1 MERQSNF
8 SSAED
13 NTTAGDDLLAHW
25 DEGSTRDYLER
36 STQLMVTLVGEA
48 LRDRPLQERREYME
62 LQRDMTN
69 FELRILHAAIAKIRN
84 AVRDRYRMRHGGV
97 LPNSIAKEIESDL
110 QRSDDLRTM
119 EAHSKF
125 KLQWLDV
132 LEEELRIPPR
142 NTAQG
147 HDAAVSEHGLNDES
161 TLDIGSLQIPVAPQS
176 ARDRHDDRTLPSI
189 LAAHTAA
196 VLSLAE
202 TERDAVTQYPDG
214 PNEGSLVAGK
224 AGAAGDMVKSVPPV
238 SPRDENQ
245 MKAFE
250 STLKDLDES
259 AALAP
264 KHVASNFRPSSLVG
278 AAVHQAES
286 CPAADKG
293 TLATAV
299 RSSLDKR
306 DLTRFALPHVL
317 AREKIKK
324 RYDVSKLRAS
334 ATAFVPGV
342 PRHTMSNPATGS
354 PVTKQKQQPGIDR
367 EDRILIDVSEETT
380 ESHMPQN
387 HPTGT
392 ISAEDKDHLLIDISD
407 PKETHLPV
415 AESRGRT
422 PVKGNWDDLLS
433 LNPNTPSSLIVN
445 WGNVD
450 LLDSPA
456 PTSNLD
462 LGTSNRSGDTPQ
474 PDLIDLGEDSTLQ
487 TTPRAGANRN
497 TGRSVIVPDDA
508 DSGELTPISK
518 FAQHPQVHEFRM
530 PQMTVPTAP
539 GQSSSMANN
548 QRRRADDSSYS
559 PLPARPSTAYRAQDG
574 TSAGT
579 LRYTEPD
586 SRDAM
591 RPRGRVHEPRRQTSP
606 SGLMHV
612 TAPRKDGRE
621 LGCQAVVLSRLPLE
635 AKLCHVMARVRG
647 GRIVQATM
655 VDTTAFQA
663 GLSAYV
669 VFADA
674 SEAEAYVKFA
684 QENQGHMVVLGQQAH
699 VSLAGTATYPR
710 HGMREPQGDQTRCLK
725 FGWVPSTIHGDVFRR
740 VESMLG
746 HAEDAL
752 EDVWYDEDRSFLMLF
767 KNLDY
772 AIRFYNFVRRFPDYS
787 YVAEDMDFTD
797 DPCSG
802 PLQLLT
808 SPSDLARGRGESL
821 LDYWL
826 AKKYPVNQVPGHGR
840 RPELCGN
847 EKQEPAAPPSG
858 GRQSCHP
865 VKRASSPNVED
876 VDVAEPAL
884 ATIPAKLIDDASG
897 GHTHKLECG
906 AEPGRESK
914 KRDCTREIFN
924 PPGEPAH
931 ATSRSLTMQQFLNKY
946 DYEGYQRDPEGWR
959 QEFPYVGGMI
969 DHMPMQRDE

>member
-1 MERQSNF
+1 MKRQYNIPST
-8 SSAED
+8 ED
-13 NTTAGDDLLAHW
+13 NITAGDDLLAHW

-36 STQLMVTLVGEA
+36 STQLMVSLVGKA

-69 FELRILHAAIAKIRN
+69 FELRTLRATMATIRN
-84 AVRDRYRMRHGGV
+84 AARDRYRKRHGGV
-97 LPNSIAKEIESDL
+97 LPDSIAKEIESDL
-110 QRSDDLRTM
+110 RRSDDLQTM

-142 NTAQG
+142 NTAQDDEAQAQG
-147 HDAAVSEHGLNDES
+147 HDAAISEHGLNDES
-161 TLDIGSLQIPVAPQS
+161 ILDIGSLQIPVAPQS
-176 ARDRHDDRTLPSI
+176 ARDRHDGRTLPGI

-196 VLSLAE
+196 VSSLAE
-202 TERDAVTQYPDG
+202 TERNAVTQYSDG
-214 PNEGSLVAGK
+214 PNEVSLMAGEP
-224 AGAAGDMVKSVPPV
+224 GADGDLVKSVSPV
-238 SPRDENQ
+238 SPRDEIQ
-245 MKAFE
+245 IKASE
-250 STLKDLDES
+250 SNLKDPDES
-259 AALAP
+259 SALAP
-264 KHVASNFRPSSLVG
+264 EHVASNFRPSSLVG

-286 CPAADKG
+286 CPAADKE

-306 DLTRFALPHVL
+306 DATRFALPHVL
-317 AREKIKK
+317 AREKIKNHCNV
-324 RYDVSKLRAS
+324 RKLRAA

-342 PRHTMSNPATGS
+342 PQHTMSDPAMVG

-367 EDRILIDVSEETT
+367 EDCILIDVSEETT

-387 HPTGT
+387 NPAGT
-392 ISAEDKDHLLIDISD
+392 TSAEDETPILIDISD
-407 PKETHLPV
+407 PNATHLPV
-415 AESRGRT
+415 AESSGRT
-422 PVKGNWDDLLS
+422 PIKGHWDDLLG
-433 LNPNTPSSLIVN
+433 LNSDTPSSLMVN

-456 PTSNLD
+456 PASNLD
-462 LGTSNRSGDTPQ
+462 PGTSNRNGDTPH
-474 PDLIDLGEDSTLQ
+474 PDLIDLGEDSALQ
-487 TTPRAGANRN
+487 TTPRAGANRS
-497 TGRSVIVPDDA
+497 TGRSVINPDDA

-518 FAQHPQVHEFRM
+518 FAQHPRVQEFRM
-530 PQMTVPTAP
+530 PQMTVATTP
-539 GQSSSMANN
+539 GQNASMANT
-548 QRRRADDSSYS
+548 QRRRFDATY
-559 PLPARPSTAYRAQDG
+559 
-574 TSAGT
+574 T
-579 LRYTEPD
+579 LRYAEPD
-586 SRDAM
+586 SRDPM
-591 RPRGRVHEPRRQTSP
+591 RPRGRGHEHRRQTSP
-606 SGLMHV
+606 SGLLYV
-612 TAPRKDGRE
+612 TAPGKDDGE
-621 LGCQAVVLSRLPLE
+621 LGCQAVVLSGLPLE

-647 GRIVQATM
+647 GKIVQATM
-655 VDTTAFQA
+655 VDTTALQA

-725 FGWVPSTIHGDVFRR
+725 FGWVPSTIHGDVFRH
-740 VESMLG
+740 VESMFG
-746 HAEDAL
+746 RAEDAL

-787 YVAEDMDFTD
+787 YVAEDMNFTD

-808 SPSDLARGRGESL
+808 SPSRLARGRGLSL
-821 LDYWL
+821 LEDYWL
-826 AKKYPVNQVPGHGR
+826 AKKYPVNQVHGHGC
-840 RPELCGN
+840 RPEPHGN
-847 EKQEPAAPPSG
+847 EKQGQAARPSG
-858 GRQSCHP
+858 GRQDHRP
-865 VKRASSPNVED
+865 MKRASANVED
-876 VDVAEPAL
+876 VDATEPAL
-884 ATIPAKLIDDASG
+884 ATMPAKLIDDTSG

-906 AEPGRESK
+906 AEPSRESK
-914 KRDCTREIFN
+914 KRDCTGEISK

-931 ATSRSLTMQQFLNKY
+931 PVSRVLTMQQFLNKY

-959 QEFPYVGGMI
+959 QEFPCVGNARV
-969 DHMPMQRDE
+969 HEPMPSDE